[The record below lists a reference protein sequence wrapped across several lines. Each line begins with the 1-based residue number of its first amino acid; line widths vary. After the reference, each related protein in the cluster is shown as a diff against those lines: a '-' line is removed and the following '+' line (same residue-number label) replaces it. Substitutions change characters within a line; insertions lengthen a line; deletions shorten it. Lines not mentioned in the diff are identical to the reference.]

1 MIPKKLS
8 KGDEIRI
15 ISPARSMAIILDS
28 TKNIANEWFRQ
39 NNLKLS
45 LSKHVS
51 KIDEFR
57 SSSIESRLIDLHEA
71 FLDKNVK
78 AILTTIGGFNSN
90 QLLKYIDYK
99 LIKRNPKI
107 LCGYSDI
114 TALSNA
120 IYAKTGLVSYSG
132 PHYSTFGIKHGNE
145 YTQENFKKCLRS
157 EKKFKI
163 EPSDKW
169 SDDAWY
175 IDQEKRDFIKNEGY
189 NIINPGKAKGTIV
202 GGNLCTFNLLQGT
215 EFMPSLK
222 NTVLFIEDDADTNP
236 VKFDR
241 DLQSLIHQ
249 PGFNKVKAIVI
260 GRFQKQSKISNEILK
275 KILSTK
281 KEVQGVPLI
290 TNIDFGH
297 TSPIITYPIG
307 GKININISDKKNP
320 IIEITK
326 H

>member
-8 KGDEIRI
+8 KGDEIRV
-15 ISPARSMAIILDS
+15 ISPALSMAIISDS
-28 TKNIANEWFRQ
+28 TKKIANEWFRQ

-45 LSKHVS
+45 FSKHVS
-51 KIDEFR
+51 EIDEFR
-57 SSSIESRLIDLHEA
+57 SSSIELRLIDLHEA

-78 AILTTIGGFNSN
+78 AILPTIGGFNSN

-132 PHYSTFGIKHGNE
+132 PLYSTFGIKYGNE
-145 YTQENFKKCLRS
+145 YTQENFKKCLMS

-163 EPSDKW
+163 EPSEKW

-175 IDQEKRDFIKNEGY
+175 IDQEKRDFIKNEGW

-222 NTVLFIEDDADTNP
+222 NTILFIEDDADTNP
-236 VKFDR
+236 VNFDR
-241 DLQSLIHQ
+241 NLQSLIHQ
-249 PGFNKVKAIVI
+249 PGFNQVKAIII
-260 GRFQKQSKISNEILK
+260 GRFQKQSKISNETLK

-281 KEVQGVPLI
+281 KELQEI
-290 TNIDFGH
+290 
-297 TSPIITYPIG
+297 PIIS
-307 GKININISDKKNP
+307 N
-320 IIEITK
+320 
-326 H
+326 

>member
-1 MIPKKLS
+1 LS
-8 KGDEIRI
+8 
-15 ISPARSMAIILDS
+15 
-28 TKNIANEWFRQ
+28 F
-39 NNLKLS
+39 
-45 LSKHVS
+45 SKHVS
-51 KIDEFR
+51 EIDEFR
-57 SSSIESRLIDLHEA
+57 SSSIELRLIDLHEA

-78 AILTTIGGFNSN
+78 AILPTIGGFNSN

-132 PHYSTFGIKHGNE
+132 PLYSTFGIKYGNE
-145 YTQENFKKCLRS
+145 YTQENFKKCLMS

-163 EPSDKW
+163 EPSEKW

-175 IDQEKRDFIKNEGY
+175 IDQEKRDFIKNEGW

-222 NTVLFIEDDADTNP
+222 NTILFIEDDADTNP
-236 VKFDR
+236 VNFDR
-241 DLQSLIHQ
+241 NLQSLIHQ
-249 PGFNKVKAIVI
+249 PGFNQVKAIII
-260 GRFQKQSKISNEILK
+260 GRFQKQSKISNETLK

-281 KEVQGVPLI
+281 KELQEIPI
-290 TNIDFGH
+290 ISNIDFGH

-307 GKININISDKKNP
+307 GKININITELNNP
-320 IIEITK
+320 LIEIIK